1 MKTSATNRK
10 LRLLLTAI
18 KNNTLVPRPEF
29 QRRLVWTNED
39 KLNFLT
45 TVLEGY
51 PFPEIYIAA
60 GEVNPDTGEGSEML
74 VDGQQRIT
82 TLYQYFNGSDELKL
96 KQIQPYKM
104 LTDDQKIA
112 FLEYEVVAR
121 DLGKKSIEEIK
132 EIFKR
137 INSTK
142 YSLNAMEIHNARFD
156 GAFKKFAESI
166 AQLDFFESNR
176 IFTSTDIKRMND
188 TVFCLTFI
196 ISIMS
201 TYFNRDDE
209 FEDYLLKYNDEFE
222 QEQDLN
228 AEIRVVLNTVNKFNL
243 PDKCRGWKKTD
254 LLNLITEIHRALF
267 KLKLNID
274 FEQMSARLSVFYD
287 LVDNKDNLDNEVVNE
302 YRKATLSATND
313 RSSRIIRGEV
323 LKKVILGEISFK

>member
-18 KNNTLVPRPEF
+18 KGNTLVPRPEF
-29 QRRLVWTNED
+29 QRRLVWTNDD
-39 KLNFLT
+39 KLHFLS

-60 GEVNPDTGEGSEML
+60 GDVNPDTGEGSEML

-82 TLYQYFNGSDELKL
+82 TLYQYFNGSDEVKL
-96 KQIQPYKM
+96 KQTPPYKG

-112 FLEYEVVAR
+112 FLEYEVVVR

-156 GAFKKFAESI
+156 GAFKKFAEAI

-176 IFTSTDIKRMND
+176 IFTATDIKRMND

-209 FEDYLLKYNDEFE
+209 FEDYLLKYNDEFDQA
-222 QEQDLN
+222 QELQ
-228 AEIRVVLNTVNKFNL
+228 AEIKEVLNTINKLNL
-243 PDKCRGWKKTD
+243 PDKSRGWKKAD
-254 LLNLITEIHRALF
+254 LLNLITEIHRIVF
-267 KLKLNID
+267 KQKEVID
-274 FEQMSARLSVFYD
+274 INLVSSRLSKFYE
-287 LVDNKDNLDNEVVNE
+287 LVDNKDYIDNETVNH
-302 YRKATLSATND
+302 YRKVTIAATND
-313 RSSRIIRGEV
+313 RSSRITRGEII
-323 LKKVILGEISFK
+323 KGVILDNIHFN